1 MVQTIDPQTPGIYLQ
16 VNGTTLHCVETG
28 PKDGPL
34 VILLH
39 GFPEFWWGWR
49 HQIGPLAEAGFRVL
63 VPDQRGYHLSDKPEG
78 RHAYALDILAQDVI
92 GLADA
97 LGRRSVHLVG
107 HDWGGLVAWW
117 TASRHPERVAGLVA
131 INAPHPDVVGSYMR
145 AHPTQMLRSLYAG
158 FFQIPRLPEAMLSAD
173 RYRTLKD
180 SLLRSSRP
188 QTFSKEDLAR
198 YEEAWSQP
206 RALTGMINWYRAL
219 PLRRRL
225 PSDPA
230 LSMPVLVLWGMRD
243 QFLES
248 GLAEASLAL
257 CRNGRLRLFDDA
269 THWVHL
275 EEPRAVADEL
285 IGFFKEEG

>member
-1 MVQTIDPQTPGIYLQ
+1 MAQEALPHTSDTRHT
-16 VNGTTLHCVETG
+16 VNGITLHAVEAG
-28 PKDGPL
+28 PADGPL

-63 VPDQRGYHLSDKPEG
+63 VPDQRGYNLSDKPEG

-206 RALTGMINWYRAL
+206 RALTCMINWYRAL
-219 PLRRRL
+219 PLRPRL
-225 PSDPA
+225 SGGR
-230 LSMPVLVLWGMRD
+230 LSMPVLVLWGRGD
-243 QFLES
+243 RFLES
-248 GLAEASLAL
+248 GLVEASLAL
-257 CRNGRLRLFDDA
+257 CDDGRVRWFDDA

-275 EEPRAVADEL
+275 EEPKAVADEL
-285 IGFFKEEG
+285 ISFFRGV